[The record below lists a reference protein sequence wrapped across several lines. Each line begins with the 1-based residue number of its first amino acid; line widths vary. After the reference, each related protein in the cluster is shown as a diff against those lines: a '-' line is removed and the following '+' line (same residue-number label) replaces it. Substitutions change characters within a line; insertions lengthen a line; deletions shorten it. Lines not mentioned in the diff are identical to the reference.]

1 MTVRT
6 NENLTLA
13 NRIKE
18 TNMNEFIAD
27 WQTEPLP
34 RSKALEARHLAVA
47 ASGGDNLTAFI
58 MTTDLD
64 SGNDAQNL
72 AAAHGLDLQI
82 RFPREG
88 WPTAAAALFVALDE
102 LLLDARGRREYL
114 AQLRTLKL
122 PFPIIVLSYDFYL
135 EPPTVERPGLML
147 AVRLD
152 DNIFRALRNGHI
164 DPPADED
171 AERKAA

>member
-18 TNMNEFIAD
+18 TNMNEFISD
-27 WQTEPLP
+27 WQAEPLP
-34 RSKALEARHLAVA
+34 GSKALEARPVA
-47 ASGGDNLTAFI
+47 ANGGDTQTAF
-58 MTTDLD
+58 MTTTDLD
-64 SGNDAQNL
+64 SGNNAQNL

-88 WPTAAAALFVALDE
+88 WPTAAAALFVALDG

-114 AQLRTLKL
+114 ARLRTLKL
-122 PFPIIVLSYDFYL
+122 PFPIIVLSYDFSL
-135 EPPTVERPGLML
+135 DPPTVVRPGLML

-152 DNIFRALRNGHI
+152 DDIFRALRSGHI